1 MALGLPTIIEYLSDA
16 DVTPEMET
24 ARAEVTTF
32 LDSSTEDVATLTT
45 PTALAAAAASD
56 ADLRALLWLVACAT
70 NDETVPLGAR
80 VYVGDVA
87 GVPTL
92 LVRRL

>member
-1 MALGLPTIIEYLSDA
+1 MALNLPTIMEYLDTA
-16 DVTPEMET
+16 YTPDFET

-32 LDSSTEDVATLTT
+32 LASSDESTAALTT
-45 PTALAAAAASD
+45 PSALSLAAAGAD
-56 ADLRALLWLVACAT
+56 ADLRALLWVLACGC

-87 GVPTL
+87 AVPTL

>member
-1 MALGLPTIIEYLSDA
+1 MALGLPTIIEYLSGG

-32 LDSSTEDVATLTT
+32 LDSSTEDVATITT
-45 PTALAAAAASD
+45 PTALAAAASD

-87 GVPTL
+87 TVPTL

>member
-1 MALGLPTIIEYLSDA
+1 MALNLPVITEYLDG
-16 DVTPEMET
+16 DFEPDFET
-24 ARAEVTTF
+24 SRAEVTTF
-32 LDSSTEDVATLTT
+32 LSGSDEPTATLTT
-45 PTALAAAAASD
+45 PAALTTAAAGSD
-56 ADLRALLWLVACAT
+56 ADLRALLWLVACAC

-87 GVPTL
+87 SVPTL